1 MRTKKFAFG
10 WRAPTLRARMGQKP
24 TTSKYIEV
32 RESEIHGTG
41 VFARI
46 QVPKGKK
53 VIEYIGEKIT
63 KKESERRS
71 ITLIEKNQG
80 SETDGAVYIF
90 EVNKRHDID
99 GNIPENTARFI
110 NHSCDPNCEPDV
122 IRNRVWLISTRK
134 IKKGEELSYNYGF
147 DLEDYEEHK
156 CKCGAKKCVGYITDE
171 DNWPKLKK
179 LITKKRKK
187 AKKAKKKSAKK
198 TAKAKKK
205 SKKKARK

>member
-1 MRTKKFAFG
+1 MEKELTS
-10 WRAPTLRARMGQKP
+10 
-24 TTSKYIEV
+24 SKYIDV

-41 VFARI
+41 VFAKTR
-46 QVPKGKK
+46 VPKGKK

-71 ITLIEKNQG
+71 IALIEKNQG

-122 IRNRVWLISTRK
+122 IKNRVWLISKRK
-134 IKKGEELSYNYGF
+134 IKEGEELSYNYGF
-147 DLEDYEEHK
+147 DLNGYEDHE
-156 CKCGAKKCVGYITDE
+156 CRCGAKKCVGYITAE
-171 DNWPKLKK
+171 DNWPKLKRR
-179 LITKKRKK
+179 L
-187 AKKAKKKSAKK
+187 AKKK
-198 TAKAKKK
+198 TKKK
-205 SKKKARK
+205 EKKDG

>member
-1 MRTKKFAFG
+1 
-10 WRAPTLRARMGQKP
+10 MGRGP
-24 TTSKYIEV
+24 ITSKYIEV

-41 VFARI
+41 VFASTK
-46 QVPKGKK
+46 VPKGKK

-63 KKESERRS
+63 KKESARRS
-71 ITLIEKNQG
+71 IALIEKNRG

-122 IRNRVWLISTRK
+122 IKNRVWLISTRK

-156 CKCGAKKCVGYITDE
+156 CRCGAKECIGYITAE

-179 LITKKRKK
+179 RLDKKKKK
-187 AKKAKKKSAKK
+187 AKKSKTKAAKKPAKV
-198 TAKAKKK
+198 KKELT
-205 SKKKARK
+205 KKGKK

>member
-1 MRTKKFAFG
+1 
-10 WRAPTLRARMGQKP
+10 MGREP
-24 TTSKYIEV
+24 ITSKYIEV

-41 VFARI
+41 VFARTK
-46 QVPKGKK
+46 VPKDKK

-63 KKESERRS
+63 KKESARRS
-71 ITLIEKNQG
+71 IALIEKNRG

-122 IRNRVWLISTRK
+122 IKNRVWLISTRK
-134 IKKGEELSYNYGF
+134 IKNGEELSYNYGF
-147 DLEDYEEHK
+147 DLDDYEKHE
-156 CKCGAKKCVGYITDE
+156 CRCGAKECIGYITAE

-179 LITKKRKK
+179 RLDKKKKK
-187 AKKAKKKSAKK
+187 AKKSKTKAAKKP
-198 TAKAKKK
+198 AKAKKEPTK
-205 SKKKARK
+205 EGREIAALG

>member
-1 MRTKKFAFG
+1 
-10 WRAPTLRARMGQKP
+10 MGRGP
-24 TTSKYIEV
+24 ITSKYIEV

-41 VFARI
+41 VFASTK
-46 QVPKGKK
+46 VPKGKK

-63 KKESERRS
+63 KKESARRS
-71 ITLIEKNQG
+71 IALIEKNRG

-122 IRNRVWLISTRK
+122 IKNRVWIISTRK

-156 CKCGAKKCVGYITDE
+156 CRCGAKECIGYITAE

-179 LITKKRKK
+179 RLDKKKKK
-187 AKKAKKKSAKK
+187 AKKSKTKAAKKP
-198 TAKAKKK
+198 AKAKKEPTK
-205 SKKKARK
+205 EGREIAALG

>member
-1 MRTKKFAFG
+1 
-10 WRAPTLRARMGQKP
+10 MGRGP
-24 TTSKYIEV
+24 ITSKYIEV

-41 VFARI
+41 VFASTK
-46 QVPKGKK
+46 VPKGKK

-63 KKESERRS
+63 KKESARRS
-71 ITLIEKNQG
+71 IALIEKNQG
-80 SETDGAVYIF
+80 SQTDGAVYIF

-110 NHSCDPNCEPDV
+110 NHSCEPNCEPDV
-122 IRNRVWLISTRK
+122 IKNRVWLISTRK

-156 CKCGAKKCVGYITDE
+156 CRCGAKECIGYITAE

-179 LITKKRKK
+179 RLDKKKKK
-187 AKKAKKKSAKK
+187 AKKSKTKAAKKP
-198 TAKAKKK
+198 AKAKKEPTK
-205 SKKKARK
+205 EGREIAALG

>member
-1 MRTKKFAFG
+1 
-10 WRAPTLRARMGQKP
+10 MGREP
-24 TTSKYIEV
+24 ITSKYIEV

-41 VFARI
+41 VFAKTK
-46 QVPKGKK
+46 VPKDKK
-53 VIEYIGEKIT
+53 VIEYIGEKII
-63 KKESERRS
+63 KKESARRS
-71 ITLIEKNQG
+71 IALIEKNRG

-122 IRNRVWLISTRK
+122 IKNRVWLISTRK

-147 DLEDYEEHK
+147 DLDDYEEHQ
-156 CKCGAKKCVGYITDE
+156 CRCGAKECVGYITAE

-179 LITKKRKK
+179 RL
-187 AKKAKKKSAKK
+187 AKKKKK
-198 TAKAKKK
+198 AKK
-205 SKKKARK
+205 SKKKAAKKPAKAKKEPTKKGKK

>member
-1 MRTKKFAFG
+1 
-10 WRAPTLRARMGQKP
+10 MGKEP

-41 VFARI
+41 VFARTK
-46 QVPKGKK
+46 VPKGKK

-71 ITLIEKNQG
+71 IALIEKNQG
-80 SETDGAVYIF
+80 SQTDGAVYIF
-90 EVNKRHDID
+90 EVNKRYDID

-122 IRNRVWLISTRK
+122 IKNRVWLISKRK
-134 IKKGEELSYNYGF
+134 IKEGEELSYNYGF
-147 DLEDYEEHK
+147 DLDGYEDHE
-156 CKCGAKKCVGYITDE
+156 CRCGAKKCVGYITAE

-179 LITKKRKK
+179 RLTKKKKK
-187 AKKAKKKSAKK
+187 AKKEKKKAAKK
-198 TAKAKKK
+198 TAKSNKK

>member
-1 MRTKKFAFG
+1 MEKELTS
-10 WRAPTLRARMGQKP
+10 
-24 TTSKYIEV
+24 SKYIDV

-41 VFARI
+41 VFAKTR
-46 QVPKGKK
+46 VPKGKK

-71 ITLIEKNQG
+71 IALIEKNQG

-122 IRNRVWLISTRK
+122 IKNRVWLISKRK
-134 IKKGEELSYNYGF
+134 IKEGEELSYNYGF
-147 DLEDYEEHK
+147 DLNGYEDHE
-156 CKCGAKKCVGYITDE
+156 CRCGAKKCVGYITAE
-171 DNWPKLKK
+171 DNWPKLKRR
-179 LITKKRKK
+179 L
-187 AKKAKKKSAKK
+187 AKKKTKKKKKKTGKK
-198 TAKAKKK
+198 TAKGKKK
-205 SKKKARK
+205 STKKAKN

>member
-1 MRTKKFAFG
+1 
-10 WRAPTLRARMGQKP
+10 MGKEP

-41 VFARI
+41 VFAKTK
-46 QVPKGKK
+46 VPKGKK
-53 VIEYIGEKIT
+53 VIEYVGEKIT

-71 ITLIEKNQG
+71 IALIEKNQG

-90 EVNKRHDID
+90 EVNKRYDID

-122 IRNRVWLISTRK
+122 IKNRVWLISKRK
-134 IKKGEELSYNYGF
+134 IKEGEELSYNYGF
-147 DLEDYEEHK
+147 DLDGYEDHI
-156 CKCGAKKCVGYITDE
+156 CKCGAKKCVGYITAE

-179 LITKKRKK
+179 KLAKKRKK
-187 AKKAKKKSAKK
+187 AKKAKKKTAKK
-198 TAKAKKK
+198 TAKGKKK

>member
-1 MRTKKFAFG
+1 
-10 WRAPTLRARMGQKP
+10 MGRGP
-24 TTSKYIEV
+24 ITSKYIEV

-41 VFARI
+41 VFASTK
-46 QVPKGKK
+46 VPKGKK

-63 KKESERRS
+63 KKESARRS
-71 ITLIEKNQG
+71 IALIEKNRG

-122 IRNRVWLISTRK
+122 IKNRVWLISTRK

-147 DLEDYEEHK
+147 DLDDYEKHE
-156 CKCGAKKCVGYITDE
+156 CRCGAEECVGYITAE

-179 LITKKRKK
+179 RL
-187 AKKAKKKSAKK
+187 AKKKKK
-198 TAKAKKK
+198 AKK
-205 SKKKARK
+205 SKKKAAKKPAKAKKEPTKKGKK

>member
-1 MRTKKFAFG
+1 
-10 WRAPTLRARMGQKP
+10 MGKEP
-24 TTSKYIEV
+24 ITSKYIEV

-46 QVPKGKK
+46 KVPKGKK
-53 VIEYIGEKIT
+53 VIEYVGEKIT

-71 ITLIEKNQG
+71 IALIEKNQG

-110 NHSCDPNCEPDV
+110 NHSCEPNCEPDV
-122 IRNRVWLISTRK
+122 IKNRVWLISTRK
-134 IKKGEELSYNYGF
+134 IKEGEELSYNYGF
-147 DLEDYEEHK
+147 DLDGYEDHE
-156 CKCGAKKCVGYITDE
+156 CKCGAKKCVGYITAD

-179 LITKKRKK
+179 SL
-187 AKKAKKKSAKK
+187 AKKKKK
-198 TAKAKKK
+198 EKKEKKKADEGKNK
-205 SKKKARK
+205 SKKKAKK

>member
-1 MRTKKFAFG
+1 
-10 WRAPTLRARMGQKP
+10 MGKET

-41 VFARI
+41 VFARSK
-46 QVPKGKK
+46 VPKGKK

-71 ITLIEKNQG
+71 IALIEKNQG

-122 IRNRVWLISTRK
+122 IKNRVWLISKRK
-134 IKKGEELSYNYGF
+134 IKEGEELSYNYGF
-147 DLEDYEEHK
+147 DLDGYEDHE
-156 CKCGAKKCVGYITDE
+156 CRCGAKKCVGYITAE
-171 DNWPKLKK
+171 DNWPKLQ
-179 LITKKRKK
+179 KRLAKKK
-187 AKKAKKKSAKK
+187 AKKEKKKAAKK
-198 TAKAKKK
+198 TAKGKKK
-205 SKKKARK
+205 STKKAKK

>member
-1 MRTKKFAFG
+1 
-10 WRAPTLRARMGQKP
+10 MGRGP
-24 TTSKYIEV
+24 ITSKYIEV

-41 VFARI
+41 VFASTK
-46 QVPKGKK
+46 VPKGKK

-63 KKESERRS
+63 KKESARRS
-71 ITLIEKNQG
+71 IALIEKNRG

-122 IRNRVWLISTRK
+122 IKNRVWLISTRK

-156 CKCGAKKCVGYITDE
+156 CRCGAKECIGYITAE

-179 LITKKRKK
+179 RLDKKKKK
-187 AKKAKKKSAKK
+187 A
-198 TAKAKKK
+198 KK
-205 SKKKARK
+205 SKKKAAKKPAKAKKEPTKEGREIAALG

>member
-1 MRTKKFAFG
+1 
-10 WRAPTLRARMGQKP
+10 MGREP
-24 TTSKYIEV
+24 ITSKYIEV

-41 VFARI
+41 VFAKTK
-46 QVPKGKK
+46 VPKDKK

-63 KKESERRS
+63 KKESARRS
-71 ITLIEKNQG
+71 IALIEKNRG

-122 IRNRVWLISTRK
+122 IKNRVWLISTRK

-147 DLEDYEEHK
+147 DLDDYEEHQ
-156 CKCGAKKCVGYITDE
+156 CSCGAKECVGYITAK

-179 LITKKRKK
+179 RL
-187 AKKAKKKSAKK
+187 AKKKKK
-198 TAKAKKK
+198 AKK
-205 SKKKARK
+205 SKKKAAKKPAKAKKEPTKKGKK

>member
-1 MRTKKFAFG
+1 
-10 WRAPTLRARMGQKP
+10 MGREP

-41 VFARI
+41 VFAKTK
-46 QVPKGKK
+46 VPKGKK
-53 VIEYIGEKIT
+53 VIEYVGEKIT

-71 ITLIEKNQG
+71 IALIEKNQG

-90 EVNKRHDID
+90 EVNKRYDID

-122 IRNRVWLISTRK
+122 IKNRVWLISKRK
-134 IKKGEELSYNYGF
+134 IKEGEELSYNYGF
-147 DLEDYEEHK
+147 DLDGYEDHA
-156 CKCGAKKCVGYITDE
+156 CKCGAKKCVGYITAE

-179 LITKKRKK
+179 KLAKKRKK
-187 AKKAKKKSAKK
+187 AKKAKKKTAKK
-198 TAKAKKK
+198 TAKGKKK

>member
-1 MRTKKFAFG
+1 
-10 WRAPTLRARMGQKP
+10 MGREP

-46 QVPKGKK
+46 KVSKGKK

-71 ITLIEKNQG
+71 IALIEKNQG
-80 SETDGAVYIF
+80 SQTDGAVYIF
-90 EVNKRHDID
+90 EVNKRYDID

-110 NHSCDPNCEPDV
+110 NHSCEPNCEPDV
-122 IRNRVWLISTRK
+122 IKNRVWLISKRK
-134 IKKGEELSYNYGF
+134 IKEGEELSYNYGF
-147 DLEDYEEHK
+147 DLDGYEDHE
-156 CKCGAKKCVGYITDE
+156 CRCGAKKCVGYITAE

-179 LITKKRKK
+179 RLTKKKKK
-187 AKKAKKKSAKK
+187 AKKEKKKAAKK
-198 TAKAKKK
+198 TAKSKKK
-205 SKKKARK
+205 PKKKARK

>member
-1 MRTKKFAFG
+1 
-10 WRAPTLRARMGQKP
+10 MGRGP
-24 TTSKYIEV
+24 ITSKYIEV

-41 VFARI
+41 VFASTK
-46 QVPKGKK
+46 VPKGKK
-53 VIEYIGEKIT
+53 VIEYVGEKIT
-63 KKESERRS
+63 KKESARRS
-71 ITLIEKNQG
+71 IALIEKNRG

-122 IRNRVWLISTRK
+122 IKNRVWLISTRK

-147 DLEDYEEHK
+147 DLDDYEEHK
-156 CKCGAKKCVGYITDE
+156 CRCGAKECIGYITAE

-179 LITKKRKK
+179 RLDKKKKK
-187 AKKAKKKSAKK
+187 AKKSKTKAAKKP
-198 TAKAKKK
+198 AKAKKEPTK
-205 SKKKARK
+205 EGREIAALG

>member
-1 MRTKKFAFG
+1 
-10 WRAPTLRARMGQKP
+10 MGREP
-24 TTSKYIEV
+24 ITSKYIEV

-41 VFARI
+41 VFAKTK
-46 QVPKGKK
+46 VPKDKK

-63 KKESERRS
+63 KKESARRS
-71 ITLIEKNQG
+71 IALIEKNRG

-110 NHSCDPNCEPDV
+110 NHSCDPICEPDV
-122 IRNRVWLISTRK
+122 IKNRVWLISTRK

-147 DLEDYEEHK
+147 DLDGYEDHI
-156 CKCGAKKCVGYITDE
+156 CKCGAKKCVGYITAE

-179 LITKKRKK
+179 KLAKKRKK
-187 AKKAKKKSAKK
+187 AEKAKKKAAKK
-198 TAKAKKK
+198 TAKGKKK
-205 SKKKARK
+205 SKKKAGK

>member
-1 MRTKKFAFG
+1 
-10 WRAPTLRARMGQKP
+10 MGREP
-24 TTSKYIEV
+24 ITSKYIEV
-32 RESEIHGTG
+32 RESEIHGIG
-41 VFARI
+41 VFAKTK
-46 QVPKGKK
+46 VPKDKK

-63 KKESERRS
+63 KKESARRS
-71 ITLIEKNQG
+71 IALIEKNRG

-122 IRNRVWLISTRK
+122 IKNRVWLISTRK

-147 DLEDYEEHK
+147 DLDDYEEHQ
-156 CKCGAKKCVGYITDE
+156 CRCGAKECVGYITAE

-179 LITKKRKK
+179 RL
-187 AKKAKKKSAKK
+187 AKKKKK
-198 TAKAKKK
+198 AKK
-205 SKKKARK
+205 SKKKAAKKPAKAKKEPTKKGKK

>member
-1 MRTKKFAFG
+1 
-10 WRAPTLRARMGQKP
+10 MGREP

-41 VFARI
+41 VFARTK
-46 QVPKGKK
+46 VPKGKK

-71 ITLIEKNQG
+71 IALIEKNQG
-80 SETDGAVYIF
+80 SQTDGAVYIF

-110 NHSCDPNCEPDV
+110 NHSCDSNCKPDV
-122 IRNRVWLISTRK
+122 IKNRVWLISTRK

-147 DLEDYEEHK
+147 DLEDYEEHE
-156 CKCGAKKCVGYITDE
+156 CRCGAKNCIGYITAK

-179 LITKKRKK
+179 LVAKKRKK
-187 AKKAKKKSAKK
+187 AKKVKKKAAKK
-198 TAKAKKK
+198 TGKAKKK
-205 SKKKARK
+205 AKQ

>member
-1 MRTKKFAFG
+1 
-10 WRAPTLRARMGQKP
+10 MGRGP
-24 TTSKYIEV
+24 ITSKYIEV

-41 VFARI
+41 VFASTK
-46 QVPKGKK
+46 VPKGKK

-63 KKESERRS
+63 KKESARRS
-71 ITLIEKNQG
+71 IALIEKNRG

-122 IRNRVWLISTRK
+122 IKNRVWLISTRK

-156 CKCGAKKCVGYITDE
+156 CRCGAKECIGYITAE

-179 LITKKRKK
+179 RL
-187 AKKAKKKSAKK
+187 AKKKKK
-198 TAKAKKK
+198 AKK
-205 SKKKARK
+205 SKKKAAKKPAKTKKEPTKKAKK

>member
-1 MRTKKFAFG
+1 
-10 WRAPTLRARMGQKP
+10 MGREL

-46 QVPKGKK
+46 KVSKGKK

-71 ITLIEKNQG
+71 IALIEKNQG
-80 SETDGAVYIF
+80 SQTDGAVYIF
-90 EVNKRHDID
+90 EVNKRYDID

-122 IRNRVWLISTRK
+122 IKNRVWLISKRK
-134 IKKGEELSYNYGF
+134 IKEGEELSYNYGF
-147 DLEDYEEHK
+147 DLDGYEDHE
-156 CKCGAKKCVGYITDE
+156 CRCGAKKCVGYITAE

-179 LITKKRKK
+179 RLTKKKKK
-187 AKKAKKKSAKK
+187 AKKEKKKAAKK
-198 TAKAKKK
+198 TAKSKKK
-205 SKKKARK
+205 PKKKARK

>member
-1 MRTKKFAFG
+1 MEKELTS
-10 WRAPTLRARMGQKP
+10 
-24 TTSKYIEV
+24 SKYIDV

-41 VFARI
+41 VFAKTR
-46 QVPKGKK
+46 VPKGKK

-71 ITLIEKNQG
+71 IALIEKNQG

-122 IRNRVWLISTRK
+122 IKNRVWLISKRK
-134 IKKGEELSYNYGF
+134 IKEGEELSYNYGF
-147 DLEDYEEHK
+147 DLNGYEDHE
-156 CKCGAKKCVGYITDE
+156 CRCGAKKCVGYITAE
-171 DNWPKLKK
+171 DNWPKLKRRLAK
-179 LITKKRKK
+179 KKTKKKKKKTGEKTAKGKKKSTKK
-187 AKKAKKKSAKK
+187 AKN
-198 TAKAKKK
+198 
-205 SKKKARK
+205 